1 MPSAPEDA
9 ASVPNA
15 RGSASARPEDDRWC
29 TLSEPTELPH
39 LSLQIPRRSQK
50 ERVCRWCGSAQR
62 LVRLCRGL
70 GAVERLFQI
79 HTSSAYRARRF
90 SAQKRLKPQC
100 TRAPGPVTG
109 PRGTGARWGRAG

>member
-79 HTSSAYRARRF
+79 HTSSAGTARDAF
-90 SAQKRLKPQC
+90 PLN
-100 TRAPGPVTG
+100 APGRPVRSRVPG
-109 PRGTGARWGRAG
+109 GQVRGGGVRASSVSI